1 MVYFVG
7 AGCGAADL
15 ITVRGMRLIQ
25 QADVLIYAGS
35 LVNPELLG
43 YADSGCEIHNSAEM
57 TLDDIISVM
66 VQAEEAGKTVVRL
79 HTGEPSIYGAVQEQ
93 MRQLEK
99 DKSGVQFSHTAHE
112 QLTGQLKAGL
122 QLLDLYE
129 DTNGYGNLHA
139 HNIPTYWATLARKA

>member
-25 QADVLIYAGS
+25 RADVLIYAGS
-35 LVNPELLG
+35 LVNPELLE

-99 DKSGVQFSHTAHE
+99 KFC
-112 QLTGQLKAGL
+112 K
-122 QLLDLYE
+122 
-129 DTNGYGNLHA
+129 N
-139 HNIPTYWATLARKA
+139 